1 MPDEKRDPNAADILR
16 GLHEFIQK
24 PEEDVAAKPLEEIR
38 AELKRRGIKTAP
50 LIARTK
56 ELLAKAKANVE
67 LAAARDERGR
77 SLEQLKMLQGKLGNV
92 SAELRERAL
101 SALSMLSSKNPT
113 AAAAYFSK
121 FEKASDADL
130 QSLLDDLNLLD
141 ESENGENSPGAA

>member
-77 SLEQLKMLQGKLGNV
+77 SLEQLKMLGKLGNV
-92 SAELRERAL
+92 SAELRERA
-101 SALSMLSSKNPT
+101 
-113 AAAAYFSK
+113 
-121 FEKASDADL
+121 
-130 QSLLDDLNLLD
+130 
-141 ESENGENSPGAA
+141 